1 MLRIFIIK
9 YYYIYANIY
18 NLGSFKPLFTLKIK
32 GKITLAHNFIHLYN
46 DKIFDIV
53 VINIQ
58 SFKKN
63 NKILNFKIFKIF
75 SSLQLNVH
83 YDKWMLFWVATAG

>member
-1 MLRIFIIK
+1 MDKFPQHVFMLNMKKSNVENFHYKILL
-9 YYYIYANIY
+9 YIYANIY

-58 SFKKN
+58 SFKK
-63 NKILNFKIFKIF
+63 KPTK
-75 SSLQLNVH
+75 
-83 YDKWMLFWVATAG
+83 Y

>member
-1 MLRIFIIK
+1 MDKFPQHVYMLNMKKSNVENFHYNILL
-9 YYYIYANIY
+9 YIYANIY

-32 GKITLAHNFIHLYN
+32 GKITLAHNFTHLYN

-58 SFKKN
+58 SFKKTT
-63 NKILNFKIFKIF
+63 K
-75 SSLQLNVH
+75 
-83 YDKWMLFWVATAG
+83 Y

>member
-1 MLRIFIIK
+1 MDKFPQHVYMLNMKKSNVENFHYNILL
-9 YYYIYANIY
+9 YIYANIY

-58 SFKKN
+58 SFKKTT
-63 NKILNFKIFKIF
+63 K
-75 SSLQLNVH
+75 
-83 YDKWMLFWVATAG
+83 Y

>member
-1 MLRIFIIK
+1 MDKFPQHVFMLNMKKSNVENFHYNILL
-9 YYYIYANIY
+9 YIYANIY

-58 SFKKN
+58 SFKKTT
-63 NKILNFKIFKIF
+63 K
-75 SSLQLNVH
+75 
-83 YDKWMLFWVATAG
+83 Y

>member
-1 MLRIFIIK
+1 MDKFPKHVYMLNMKKSNVENFHYNILL
-9 YYYIYANIY
+9 YIYANIY

-58 SFKKN
+58 SFKKTT
-63 NKILNFKIFKIF
+63 K
-75 SSLQLNVH
+75 
-83 YDKWMLFWVATAG
+83 Y